1 MFHLTTKTMEAKKN
15 QKADLKNKSSL
26 FLNLGLTL
34 SVGLVLVAFEWKSPY
49 SGPLKEIG
57 TNSEN
62 WVIED
67 IPLTIQT
74 PPPPPPPQV
83 SVEIKQVD
91 DEIELDDLDI
101 DIDINLSET
110 EEISD
115 VILPGEAPIE
125 EEVDEILDFTEVQAT
140 FKGGMEAWY
149 SYLNKNL
156 RYPSL
161 AKRMGI
167 EGTVLVRFVI
177 NKDGSVQD
185 VEVLRPLGGGCDE
198 VAMKVIQNSPE
209 WIPGR
214 FKGQVVRSRMVMPI
228 KFKLD

>member
-1 MFHLTTKTMEAKKN
+1 MEAKKN
-15 QKADLKNKSSL
+15 QKADLKSKSSL
-26 FLNLGLTL
+26 FLNLGLTF

-57 TNSEN
+57 TSSEN

-74 PPPPPPPQV
+74 PPPPPPPV
-83 SVEIKQVD
+83 ATVEIKEVD
-91 DEIELDDLDI
+91 NQIELDDLEI
-101 DIDINLSET
+101 DIDINLSDS
-110 EEISD
+110 EEIAEVKLND
-115 VILPGEAPIE
+115 QPPINE
-125 EEVDEILDFTEVQAT
+125 TADEIMDFADVTAT
-140 FKGGMEAWY
+140 FKGGMKAWY
-149 SYLNKNL
+149 AYLNKNL

-185 VEVLRPLGGGCDE
+185 VEVLRALGGGCDE
-198 VAMKVIQNSPE
+198 VAMDVIKSSPN

-214 FKGQVVRSRMVMPI
+214 LKGQIVRTRMVMPI

>member
-1 MFHLTTKTMEAKKN
+1 MEAKKN
-15 QKADLKNKSSL
+15 QKANLKNKSSL
-26 FLNLGLTL
+26 FLNLGLTF

-57 TNSEN
+57 TSSEN
-62 WVIED
+62 WAIED

-74 PPPPPPPQV
+74 PPPPPPQKV

-101 DIDINLSET
+101 DIDINLSDSD
-110 EEISD
+110 EIPK
-115 VILPGEAPIE
+115 VVLNKNLPIE
-125 EEVDEILDFTEVQAT
+125 ETADEVMDFTDVQAT

-167 EGTVLVRFVI
+167 EGTVLVRFVV
-177 NKDGSVQD
+177 NKDGSVQNVD
-185 VEVLRPLGGGCDE
+185 VLRPLGGGCDE
-198 VAMKVIQNSPE
+198 VAMEVIKNSPD
-209 WIPGR
+209 WVPGR
-214 FKGQVVRSRMVMPI
+214 LKGQIVRTRMVMPI

>member
-1 MFHLTTKTMEAKKN
+1 MEAKKN

-26 FLNLGLTL
+26 FLNLGLTF

-57 TNSEN
+57 TSSEN

-74 PPPPPPPQV
+74 PPPPPPPV
-83 SVEIKQVD
+83 TTVEIKEVD
-91 DEIELDDLDI
+91 NEIELDDLDL
-101 DIDINLSET
+101 DIDINPSDS
-110 EEISD
+110 EEIPE
-115 VILPGEAPIE
+115 VILNENPPITE
-125 EEVDEILDFTEVQAT
+125 TADEVMDFTDVTAT
-140 FKGGMEAWY
+140 FKGGMKAWY
-149 SYLNKNL
+149 NYLNKNL

-198 VAMKVIQNSPE
+198 VAMEVISNSPD
-209 WIPGR
+209 WIPGKL
-214 FKGQVVRSRMVMPI
+214 KGQIVRSRMVMPI
-228 KFKLD
+228 KFKLN